1 MATGLEKIGQHDTLR
16 PMSTVQ
22 EIKAAIR
29 SLSLKKQIEVRD
41 TLDDLVEDELELTDE
56 FKAGIERGMR
66 DIAEGRVRV
75 RRIERA

>member
-1 MATGLEKIGQHDTLR
+1 
-16 PMSTVQ
+16 MSTVQ
-22 EIKAAIR
+22 EINAAIR
-29 SLSLKKQIEVRD
+29 SLSLKEQIELRD

-75 RRIERA
+75 RRIERV

>member
-1 MATGLEKIGQHDTLR
+1 
-16 PMSTVQ
+16 MSTVQ
-22 EIKAAIR
+22 EINAAIR
-29 SLSLKKQIEVRD
+29 SLSLKEQIELRD